1 MNYRRKSITFRI
13 TLLFAAVA
21 TAVLLLLGLLI
32 GHAVEQHF
40 IEQDM
45 ELLTGKTHL
54 AAHLLEQIRSP
65 TDLSALPQQL
75 ENSLVGHY
83 GLAVLVLDADGRQLF
98 ATPNAAFP
106 ERLLSAAA
114 LGTKPQA
121 WLQDGQPWR
130 GIVTR
135 LAAGSRELSPMRV
148 AVAVDIS
155 HHEHFMAS
163 FRQTLWL
170 FVAVAAVLEGFLG
183 WISVRRGLAPLR
195 AMRQGAAGVTA
206 SRLDYRLTIDAVP
219 VELAELAET
228 LNAMLARLEESFQRL
243 KDFSSDLAHEMR
255 TPISNLMT
263 ETQVALSRARN
274 PDEYRDVLASNAEE
288 YERLARMIGDM
299 LFLAQADNDMILLNR
314 ELVDL
319 AVQIGE
325 LFDFFDALA
334 EEKNLH
340 LALTGSGQVSGDKL
354 MLRRALANLISNA
367 IRHTP
372 SGGDIRVRIER
383 GEAGTL
389 LSIENNGEPI
399 PPEHLSRIFDRFY
412 RADPSRHRSGEGAGL
427 GLAITKSIVLAHGGS
442 MAVTSSEQATVFTI
456 CLPLD
461 SASVAA

>member
-1 MNYRRKSITFRI
+1 MSRRRKSITFRI

-32 GHAVEQHF
+32 GNSVEQHF

-45 ELLTGKTHL
+45 ESLSGKTQM

-65 TDLSALPQQL
+65 ADLGALPRQL
-75 ENSLVGHY
+75 DNSLVGHH

-98 ATPNAAFP
+98 ASPHASFPDSLLNAADSG
-106 ERLLSAAA
+106 R
-114 LGTKPQA
+114 KPQA

-135 LAAGSRELSPMRV
+135 LETGSREMSPMRV

-170 FVAVAAVLEGFLG
+170 FVALAAVLEGFLG

-195 AMRQGAAGVTA
+195 AMRQEAAGVTA
-206 SRLDYRLTIDAVP
+206 SHLDYRLSVDAVP

-263 ETQVALSRARN
+263 ETQVALSRTRK

-299 LFLAQADNDMILLNR
+299 LFLAQADNGMILLNR
-314 ELVDL
+314 EPVDL

-367 IRHTP
+367 IRHTR
-372 SGGDIRVRIER
+372 SGGKIRVRIES
-383 GEAGTL
+383 GETGTT
-389 LSIENNGEPI
+389 LSIENSGEPI
-399 PPEHLSRIFDRFY
+399 PTEHLSRIFDRFY
-412 RADPSRHRSGEGAGL
+412 RADPSRHRNGEGAGL
-427 GLAITKSIVLAHGGS
+427 GLAISRSIILAHGGEIDVRS
-442 MAVTSSEQATVFTI
+442 GAAGVCFTI
-456 CLPLD
+456 RLR
-461 SASVAA
+461 